1 MIIDETF
8 SRDNHNFKILALKAL
23 DKSTFMVYDIY
34 VNFKKDVYQVELKSI
49 ATIIQGNIPTRIEV
63 PTGQS
68 VETITM
74 QELNYIAN
82 VLDDLPVEKY
92 ITVQGDKIGT
102 YSLTKKYDVVVGL
115 NSGKAIVIE
124 SKRADKLIL
133 SNLAIIRIKDMSKVD
148 PYYLCW
154 FINNN
159 RAEIKKMQQGTFAVS
174 IIPLSMLKSFEV
186 TLLPIETQRTI
197 GKISELKRQRDRL
210 THSIETKKTD
220 ILTQQLMKIYEK
232 ELRNGDKRV

>member
-1 MIIDETF
+1 MC
-8 SRDNHNFKILALKAL
+8 
-23 DKSTFMVYDIY
+23 
-34 VNFKKDVYQVELKSI
+34 QVELQSL
-49 ATIIQGNIPTRIEV
+49 ANIIQGNIPTRIEV
-63 PTGQS
+63 TTGQT

-82 VLDDLPVEKY
+82 VSDDLPIEKY
-92 ITVQGDKIGT
+92 ITVQDNKIGT

-115 NSGKAIVIE
+115 SSGKAIVIE

-159 RAEIKKMQQGTFAVS
+159 RAAIKKMLQGTSAVS

-232 ELRNGDKRV
+232 ELQNGDKRV

>member
-1 MIIDETF
+1 MC
-8 SRDNHNFKILALKAL
+8 
-23 DKSTFMVYDIY
+23 
-34 VNFKKDVYQVELKSI
+34 QVELQSL
-49 ATIIQGNIPTRIEV
+49 ANIIQGNIPTRIEV
-63 PTGQS
+63 TTGQS

-82 VLDDLPVEKY
+82 VSDDLPIAKY

-102 YSLTKKYDVVVGL
+102 YSLTKEYDVVVGL
-115 NSGKAIVIE
+115 SSGKAIVIE
-124 SKRADKLIL
+124 RNRADKLIL
-133 SNLAIIRIKDMSKVD
+133 SNLAIIRINDMSEVD

-159 RAEIKKMQQGTFAVS
+159 TAALKQLKKLKQATTAVS
-174 IIPLSMLKSFEV
+174 IIPLSMLKNFEV

-197 GKISELKRQRDRL
+197 GKISELKRHRDRL

-220 ILTQQLMKIYEK
+220 ILTQQLMKIFEK
-232 ELRNGDKRV
+232 ELQNGDKRV

>member
-1 MIIDETF
+1 M
-8 SRDNHNFKILALKAL
+8 
-23 DKSTFMVYDIY
+23 
-34 VNFKKDVYQVELKSI
+34 ELQHI
-49 ATIIQGNIPTRIEV
+49 ANIIQGNIPTRIE
-63 PTGQS
+63 TTIGLS

-82 VLDDLPVEKY
+82 VSDDLPVEKY

-115 NSGKAIVIE
+115 SSGKAIVIE
-124 SKRADKLIL
+124 SNRANKLIL
-133 SNLAIIRIKDMSKVD
+133 SNLAIIRIKDTEKVD

-154 FINNN
+154 FINSNK
-159 RAEIKKMQQGTFAVS
+159 AAIKKMQQGTSAVS

-186 TLLPIETQRTI
+186 ELLPIETQRTI
-197 GKISELKRQRDRL
+197 GKINELKRQRDRL

-220 ILTQQLMKIYEK
+220 ILTQQLMTIYEK
-232 ELRNGDKRV
+232 ERKNGNK